1 MMPGVYIIKNTIDE
15 RVYIGS
21 SVNIRERWRE
31 HKRELLKCNHQNT
44 HLQNFVNK
52 YGIDVLIFEILENCE
67 DTLEREQYYLDS
79 IHNKFNI
86 ATSASAPMLGKK
98 HSKEAINKIRIRS
111 SGENNP
117 MFGKKRPKEVLD
129 KISKASKWRVKNKS
143 EKVIRIINLPN
154 RTEVI
159 TEKGNIFFSIS
170 HAAKSL
176 GVKSQ
181 SVSISIQK
189 GFKCKGVKVQKYNG
203 DFYNK
208 EFLLNNIDKF
218 DDDVHPQIELI
229 EMLKSLPK

>member
-1 MMPGVYIIKNTIDE
+1 MISGVYIIKNTIDE

-21 SVNIRERWRE
+21 SINIKERWSE

-52 YGIDVLIFEILENCE
+52 YGIDVLIFGILENCE

-79 IHNKFNI
+79 IRNKFNI

-98 HSKEAINKIRIRS
+98 HSKEAIDKIRIRS

-129 KISKASKWRVKNKS
+129 RISKANKERVKNKS
-143 EKVIRIINLPN
+143 EKVIRMIKLPN

-159 TEKGNIFFSIS
+159 TEKGDIFFSIS

-189 GFKCKGVKVQKYNG
+189 GFNCKGVKVQKYTG

-229 EMLKSLPK
+229 EMLKSITK